1 MSAENRYELKPISS
15 DAVARALSKAERYR
29 LLNEPREAESIC
41 RDALAADPSNQ
52 DAAMCLLLSITDQF
66 GGAPGGGGGGGGPG
80 VSVQK
85 ARDLLPKLRDE
96 YQRVYYEGVIAE
108 RWAKSQLDAGVP
120 GQVVFDWVR
129 AAMTAFERAEQIRPK
144 GDDDAIL
151 RWNTCARLLN
161 DHPSIAHRPEQ
172 ESPSEDFSDS
182 LPVL

>member
-1 MSAENRYELKPISS
+1 MPAQHRYELKPISS
-15 DAVARALSKAERYR
+15 DAIARAMSKAERYR

-41 RDALAADPSNQ
+41 RDILAADGSNQ
-52 DAAMCLLLSITDQF
+52 DAALCLLLSITDQF
-66 GGAPGGGGGGGGPG
+66 GGASGGGGGGPG

-85 ARDLLPKLRDE
+85 ARDLLPKLRDD
-96 YQRVYYEGVIAE
+96 YQRAYYEGVIAE

-120 GQVVFDWVR
+120 GQVVFDWFR
-129 AAMTAFERAEQIRPK
+129 AAMTAFERAETLRPK

-161 DHPSIAHRPEQ
+161 DHPGIAHRPEQ